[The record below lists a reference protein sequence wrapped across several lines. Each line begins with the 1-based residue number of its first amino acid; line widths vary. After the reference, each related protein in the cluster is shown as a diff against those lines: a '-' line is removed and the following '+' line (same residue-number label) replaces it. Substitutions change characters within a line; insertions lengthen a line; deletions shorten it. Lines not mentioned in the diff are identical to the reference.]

1 MICTVAE
8 AAVGPA
14 GGGNG
19 VVLAVRIGVSQRLL
33 QVFRE
38 LYVTVVEPIDVLEIA
53 VIRLT
58 SVGIDAAASFADRLG
73 KVIAG
78 VVGVLTGRAIQQTAL
93 ALTV

>member
-38 LYVTVVEPIDVLEIA
+38 LCVTVMEPIDVLEIA
-53 VIRLT
+53 VIRLAT
-58 SVGIDAAASFADRLG
+58 VGIDAAASLTNRLG
-73 KVIAG
+73 EVISG
-78 VVGVLTGRAIQQTAL
+78 VVGVLTGRAIQQNAL

>member
-14 GGGNG
+14 SGGNG

-38 LYVTVVEPIDVLEIA
+38 LCVTVVEPIDVLEIA

-73 KVIAG
+73 KVIAS
-78 VVGVLTGRAIQQTAL
+78 VIGVLAGRAVQ
-93 ALTV
+93 